1 MQPRLNEKDL
11 QILRLLQKNCKTT
24 LKQLA
29 KEIRSPVTT
38 VYAKI
43 KRLEELGVIK
53 AYKAVL
59 DSKKLGRGATA
70 FIFVSFSYRKPER
83 EKPLSQRELAQQ
95 ISRYPEVQEV
105 HIVTGDWDLIIK
117 VKAQD
122 VDAIGKFVID
132 KLRLVEGVEKT
143 LTCMVF
149 ETEKESTGI
158 SL

>member
-1 MQPRLNEKDL
+1 MQPRLNEKDF

-24 LKQLA
+24 LKQLG
-29 KEIRSPVTT
+29 KEISSPVTT

-70 FIFVSFSYRKPER
+70 FIFVSFSYQTPER

-95 ISRYPEVQEV
+95 ISRFPDVQEV

-158 SL
+158 LL

>member
-1 MQPRLNEKDL
+1 MQPKLDGKDL
-11 QILRLLQKNCKTT
+11 QILRLLQENCKIT

-29 KEIRSPVTT
+29 KEVRSPVTT

-43 KRLEELGVIK
+43 KRMEKLGVIK
-53 AYKAVL
+53 AYKTVL
-59 DSKKLGRGATA
+59 DSKKLGKGATA
-70 FIFVSFSYRKPER
+70 FIFVSFSYRTPER

-95 ISRYPEVQEV
+95 ISHFLEVQEV
-105 HIVTGDWDLIIK
+105 HIITGDWDLIVK

-122 VDAIGKFVID
+122 VGAVGKFVID

-149 ETEKESTGI
+149 ETEKESTSI